1 MIRTD
6 GPWFKDEANRRLLLR
21 GINLSGSTKV
31 PCTPNGAT
39 HLRENFFDHRTVSF
53 VGRPFP
59 LAEADEHLSRLRRW
73 GFNFLRFLVTWEA
86 IEHAGPGSYD
96 EAYLDYVVQVI
107 RKAAQHGFDVF
118 IDPHQDVWSRFTG
131 GDGAPGWTLEAVG
144 FDLTRL
150 HETGTAFVHAMTA
163 GEYPRMI
170 WPTNYHKLAA
180 ATMFTL
186 FFAGNDFAPNTLV
199 DGVPVQEFLQGHY
212 IHAIQQL
219 AIRLKD
225 EPNVIGYDSLN
236 EPHRGFA
243 GLHNL
248 NSIHPPFDF
257 GPSPT
262 ALQSFALGDGISQ
275 TVGVYEQGITGRRQ
289 VERRKLNPAGVRA
302 WLPGR
307 ECIWRAH
314 GVWDVDVNGQPYL
327 LKPDYF
333 THVDGRK
340 VDFPHDY
347 LRPFA
352 NRYARAIRMVH
363 PNAVLFLEGTL
374 GDELPVWGPNDAENI
389 VNATHWYDDITLYL
403 KDYRSWFSVD
413 VDTRR
418 LVLGAGSVNK
428 MHARQLG
435 KIKEVSRTRLGDV
448 PTLIGE
454 FGTPMDMKH
463 KRAYRTGD
471 FSAQTQALD
480 DSYRALE
487 ANLLNSTLWN
497 YTPDNNNTHGDLWNE
512 EDLSIFSRDQQKD
525 PNDPDSGGRAL
536 PAAVR
541 PYARKTSGDLL
552 RMSFDLKKRVFEMAF
567 RHDPQV
573 SAPTEVFVPRL
584 HYPNGCQVVV
594 SDGEYSLDL
603 EAQVLLYQ
611 PSAERGEHTLRLT
624 PLG

>member
-31 PCTPNGAT
+31 PFTPNGAT

-131 GDGAPGWTLEAVG
+131 GDGAPGWTLEAGG

-212 IHAIQQL
+212 IHAMQQL

-262 ALQSFALGDGISQ
+262 PLQSFALGDGIPQ

-289 VERRKLNPAGVRA
+289 VERRKLNPAGVRLA
-302 WLPGR
+302 ARPRMHLARPRGVGCGRERPALPAETRLLYPCGRAQGGFSPRLSAPLCQPLRPRHPYGASQCDPLPGR
-307 ECIWRAH
+307 HPGRRA
-314 GVWDVDVNGQPYL
+314 
-327 LKPDYF
+327 
-333 THVDGRK
+333 
-340 VDFPHDY
+340 
-347 LRPFA
+347 
-352 NRYARAIRMVH
+352 ARV
-363 PNAVLFLEGTL
+363 G
-374 GDELPVWGPNDAENI
+374 
-389 VNATHWYDDITLYL
+389 
-403 KDYRSWFSVD
+403 
-413 VDTRR
+413 
-418 LVLGAGSVNK
+418 
-428 MHARQLG
+428 
-435 KIKEVSRTRLGDV
+435 
-448 PTLIGE
+448 
-454 FGTPMDMKH
+454 
-463 KRAYRTGD
+463 
-471 FSAQTQALD
+471 
-480 DSYRALE
+480 
-487 ANLLNSTLWN
+487 
-497 YTPDNNNTHGDLWNE
+497 
-512 EDLSIFSRDQQKD
+512 
-525 PNDPDSGGRAL
+525 
-536 PAAVR
+536 
-541 PYARKTSGDLL
+541 
-552 RMSFDLKKRVFEMAF
+552 
-567 RHDPQV
+567 
-573 SAPTEVFVPRL
+573 
-584 HYPNGCQVVV
+584 
-594 SDGEYSLDL
+594 
-603 EAQVLLYQ
+603 
-611 PSAERGEHTLRLT
+611 AERRRKYRQRH
-624 PLG
+624 PLVRRHHPLPQGLPQLVQRGY